1 MQRFKNTGKM
11 KPYIFLITLFFSIK
25 LVAQDDY
32 KRQFDSLTTVHK
44 VCIIENTIRNH
55 RIKLDQIRKQKQNL
69 NAKLAEIQSFK
80 IRRTD
85 VEKEEQLTA
94 ITEQIEGN
102 AIANTNATVYLTT
115 LINEL
120 VLANEDV
127 KNLRNN

>member
-1 MQRFKNTGKM
+1 MQRFKNTTKM
-11 KPYIFLITLFFSIK
+11 KPYFLLITLFFSIE
-25 LVAQDDY
+25 LVAQADY
-32 KRQFDSLTTVHK
+32 KRQLDSLTIVHK
-44 VCIIENTIRNH
+44 VCVIENTIRNH
-55 RIKLDQIRKQKQNL
+55 RVKLDQLRKQRQSL
-69 NAKLAEIQSFK
+69 NVKLADIQSFK

-85 VEKEEQLTA
+85 AEKEEQLAT
-94 ITEQIEGN
+94 INEQIEAN